1 MENKSC
7 EINLTASIG
16 VNDKTTK
23 LNADA
28 IAAQV
33 KNITGDDYNLG
44 YVIPS
49 EPNNKLLFW
58 ASSDN
63 YAKLNPIVEKII
75 ENDTYKSVLNNYYL
89 AYKRFGYGAF
99 DAFLHS
105 VKQMCLTN
113 SAFYGFFERTFPE
126 SIRNDYANK
135 YLEEKPTLSESQK
148 KNSQVITRFH
158 SDTDESA
165 AIYLTILSR
174 IGRMFNTVYD
184 KGITSKSG
192 NNSFYLSNKGLEK
205 LVDRFEKFGIDVS
218 SLFGLIDNDANGLHL
233 SNDIM
238 NCFKEYLFALENIG
252 GFYDFVKNISG
263 YEDLIDFD
271 EDNELYPY
279 FDNMIESV
287 TKAYDVKPYY
297 QVISSQDVEL
307 PLFMQNKN
315 SDKNEQQ
322 KTDEEQINEVKKLND
337 KFNIIIDNYNAIIRN
352 FNDFVKKTNGIVAYR
367 IANQADGSLWKN
379 PQAIREKHIVGNPFS
394 YGQKKEEQDGKSAEQ
409 FYKWLINGEYM
420 DEANKIMGVKNASE
434 IRTAML
440 DVIYDSN
447 EDVPILYDKVLKT
460 KSHAQVIGYL
470 LRNKDKI
477 ENYSPSPLFFSGGA
491 RGADVTWGEAM
502 KKYGFKTVHLSS
514 EKDEEKRERY
524 GLTQAFY
531 SKEQYNKAVRA
542 VHKANETLRHNI
554 SDEHINMFLA
564 RDYEQ
569 VRRSDMVV
577 AIADAVEKSSS
588 HQGESHIEAKGTP
601 WAVQMAIDEGKPVY
615 VYDLKKKI
623 WVSNIDGNWNFS
635 GVEKPVF
642 KPRTALVGTT
652 TESEDLRRVIADTVS
667 YNYGKSGIN
676 GYVNDN
682 PFTDSNAAES
692 ERVLN
697 SEKTILTQSEVNDW
711 NEGKKLQNPADPNIK
726 EGFRYPRILAASEQT
741 DPAFHVEW
749 IKNFFDGKINHTTWQ
764 RVTKEEYDKLP
775 NNKRMISEGTTNDY
789 KKKVV
794 VTSQDIDGLYLI
806 TKHDGLPTL
815 ELLKMCKEKG
825 IPLKIHFSITTL
837 GHTNF
842 EKGVMESDE
851 LLKRIGD
858 YIDMGYLD
866 PNDVTLRVDPIVPDV
881 TNFGTGAEG
890 EKNTV
895 HNIFKFAQQKG
906 IKQIKFS
913 ILDYYPEG
921 MTVGG
926 KNGNELI
933 PELKEVL
940 TKAGQN
946 PNDYFETKYGKD
958 NNGNIKKDAN
968 QFIKDSIA
976 AKMIELRDYYA
987 TDDYCAKLITCAEVI
1002 SKTTTDV
1009 SGNTIPLGDAI
1020 EKTGCLSVN
1029 AVQQMLGMEVTE
1041 KQDDYS
1047 ASSGVLGQRTHCSCF
1062 KGKVAALRRNDI
1074 CMSHCLY
1081 CFATHQSDAALELYN
1096 EDGSLKANQWT
1107 ITHVEDLFKE
1117 YEEKFGDNEN
1127 VSTVK
1132 GFDNTEYNISDKN
1145 FIESFTTNSEV
1156 EIFTD
1161 SMKSALSDLQV
1172 NDLIRVVYNVNV
1184 TTAYVKRI
1192 ETTDKGMK
1200 ISFYPKTTIT
1210 MPADYSII
1218 ADKSEAPIMSIGDVS
1233 KSNFSVDLKTRLGS
1247 SKYQTYVNTTSN
1259 LLGKVIKAN
1268 IKGKMKKEKLHD
1280 ALNTLGGFNGVLS
1293 ILKKS
1298 IEAQL
1303 NQENAYAKYVEAA
1316 MKDLVAYKKYKKENI
1331 EDGREEAEKIAKIRM
1346 EGHKVIL
1353 DNIDTFGFDAI
1364 TKYAKDNNL
1373 VLVTDESGN
1382 TKTSSKER
1390 EDADSVRDKEMEE
1403 KESWQFDAAN
1413 AHAFKS
1419 ISQELKEFLEKF
1431 PMLTPDKNVVLDE
1444 MYMPV
1449 FISANK
1455 AYNALQYILT
1465 KAFTFQE
1472 MMDIVSEYS
1481 KTHPEF
1487 KKVVTYFDKEENK
1500 NNGMQQKFFQLF
1512 NKQKNN
1518 FEVLYTD
1525 DKKDKKEP
1533 KRDENGNIKT
1543 ITYTNKQGDEV
1554 VRQEMQPTHS
1564 LLLNEL
1570 DGSLN
1575 QQTTYIDALK
1585 NISNQVKL
1593 SLTPFNNNEWRDAHG
1608 KAKSNELI
1616 KSLRSLRGSF
1626 NQQGTMSN
1634 KDYVKWLG
1642 DNQDDI
1648 ETIYQAVCGLG
1659 INVSRKEFDDCISFN
1674 VESAFPIDSLMH
1686 ELYELFQKK
1695 GGIDDFFNNINSSKT
1710 KNALQRICK
1719 IVHNSTQ
1726 EEDRTAT
1733 TRADNKDYALYKNP
1747 SYLSNL
1753 IKHILDD
1760 NTERRNKWIEEE
1772 FRQYDWFYKSGN
1784 HDDIADKLQSYVGNF
1799 SNELSD
1805 SEKRDINNLIS
1816 RLRNRDNRLTENS
1829 VNKFISNLKNKSF
1842 LSNANATT
1850 KELDDA
1856 VFVKGGWNNSVI
1868 EELCENPDIYKNLKH
1883 TITLTFNKE
1892 GYAKL
1897 TESEYLACVLD
1908 NFFRYRSSDTMH
1920 DYANFVLPILA
1931 DANSFEFL
1939 RLKKRGGV
1947 DACVEEMF
1955 KVFLQEKER
1964 IKLIATRENLRMIAY
1979 SEFNKIKSLG
1989 SNLTKKDIPEYY
2001 KWYKNGQFESHIRNI
2016 IKFDKDGK
2024 IENPSVLKDIQLT
2037 DIPYYSLPIANFD
2050 DNDDIKFTQDGLIDL
2065 TSIKTK
2071 QGQGHK
2077 LQFVSF
2083 LNNYLSKD
2091 GINKLVNSKDDD
2103 AEAKSVVCDVIRQE
2117 IRKDRDKL
2125 LKQVREYGY
2134 VLTKGSKDKYD
2145 FYSEEGIGLIEEFA
2159 AEHMYAHASIIQL
2172 TVTDLAQYKNAVDF
2186 QKRYKQIYAATARMD
2201 TSAPYGRETAKNLLI
2216 KDRILRDRLVEELKA
2231 IIKESKFDNDT
2242 KNALMDAFS
2251 KINASD
2257 AQSFRS
2263 FSSLRAIM
2271 SMSGTWDEEEH
2282 GVIFDKLI
2290 NGKKLTASEMETALQ
2305 TIKPFLFTQL
2315 PVSTKIG
2322 DNKKMKVGFQ
2332 IKNSEFILLY
2342 LYTQLNNLPEKD
2354 SQVILA
2360 LNRFMEDNNI
2370 DVVHFESAIKVGLQ
2384 GPLDFNDDI
2393 FKVNVNTEKIRRSLA
2408 GTIDKTKEG
2417 SKEEYDRKF
2426 RELYKE
2432 AEKREIA
2439 RVYNTALSYMYKATN
2454 IEKPA
2459 ENETFEEVE
2468 ERVMRSLNPEVI
2480 HLIPYSEYGIITST
2494 PEHYAGKK
2502 QRIGTQL
2509 LRLISINNNADD
2521 YTVGENKMNGQQI
2534 YKKLNELL
2542 NSKMLIHFDK
2552 LKSKIKNPKDLEN
2565 FLLDTMRGNS
2575 KYTSALINAIRSK
2588 DKNGNLN
2595 MLGDPIVYGQIDS
2608 ILNALIRTE
2617 VNEMELEGGTCI
2629 QVSPVF
2635 AHDLHIVYA
2644 DRKVVDKETG
2654 EVHIEHNIAYW
2665 ECRLPVAFKSLYEK
2679 VMDDDGCLS
2688 ISKLYDLVKEGKI
2701 NKTTADKLL
2710 RVIGIRIPTEAKHS
2724 IQHLKCV
2731 GFIEGNNGSSVMLP
2745 AEITQI
2751 AGSDYDVD
2759 KLYIYRYSFKINE
2772 DGYPEYVMYDFN
2784 KPIHL
2789 WNEAQINNCI
2799 LDCIWAVLEH
2809 PASAGEEVSPS
2820 NYDRSK
2826 KAAYISAL
2834 ISDDEYLKVVDKIYK
2849 EETGNENA
2857 TKLDLF
2863 RYLKNMDVDDLGDIL
2878 NQTSNR
2884 MSIYNQLRFFIA
2896 NTRGKELLGIMAVN
2910 NTAQALMQHTSA
2922 GIKQEYSVTI
2932 DGRTFTSLSNDMIR
2946 YDSEHFVLATKTIEE
2961 WITAAADN
2969 TKDPVLAYLGINR
2982 ESVNVAVAMA
2992 RLGYD
2997 PLTIGIFMNHPE
3009 IKRIFKELENQF
3021 ISPQI
3026 LATKILERFTTE
3038 YNSSGYLDIKK
3049 KSTFKYL
3056 SINDKNEVKVN
3067 ETNDDLSLSTDAM
3080 IAGTE
3085 DPQKVLFALYKMF
3098 VVGQDLNDIAS
3109 ISRAD
3114 STSGS
3119 VGASMAENISKNQKI
3134 NYISNRIENDK
3145 TSLVNCAG
3153 IIRNIQVPYGA
3164 NLKAIKPQ
3172 IMKLLNESISGYVQG
3187 QTTFAL
3193 QSLPYFFKGK
3203 LPVFSDFFLS
3213 CCNRFAQVSD
3223 WGYLSDDFL
3232 KRMAFEYVKYTLC
3245 KLPFFGY
3252 EFTNNGFVSIETKVK
3267 TVKENMWSWIKTTMV
3282 EYPELKE
3289 NVLLKSL
3296 QLSQNGIVVL
3306 PDAGN
3311 LENDFKESITNAWAD
3326 LLNSNYPKVKA
3337 LGMNLL
3343 RYSFYRS
3350 AFRFAPDGFGHLAPD
3365 FRHFIEGY
3373 EDAIMKS
3380 CNSNED
3386 ITSFVSQ
3393 FIKNNPD
3400 VLPYHYKNSPVREGQ
3415 LCYFTKD
3422 DRDDDRTIVYYT
3434 NAYTGTSKSIICNNK
3449 NNEFTVYGFNADKNI
3464 FLPSTSANF
3473 ADSKV
3478 YESMVK
3484 ELDDVLNE
3492 IKNSDKTIIDKYINK
3507 TLTILNK
3514 TWC

>member
-1 MENKSC
+1 
-7 EINLTASIG
+7 
-16 VNDKTTK
+16 
-23 LNADA
+23 
-28 IAAQV
+28 
-33 KNITGDDYNLG
+33 
-44 YVIPS
+44 
-49 EPNNKLLFW
+49 
-58 ASSDN
+58 
-63 YAKLNPIVEKII
+63 
-75 ENDTYKSVLNNYYL
+75 
-89 AYKRFGYGAF
+89 
-99 DAFLHS
+99 
-105 VKQMCLTN
+105 
-113 SAFYGFFERTFPE
+113 
-126 SIRNDYANK
+126 
-135 YLEEKPTLSESQK
+135 
-148 KNSQVITRFH
+148 
-158 SDTDESA
+158 
-165 AIYLTILSR
+165 
-174 IGRMFNTVYD
+174 
-184 KGITSKSG
+184 
-192 NNSFYLSNKGLEK
+192 
-205 LVDRFEKFGIDVS
+205 
-218 SLFGLIDNDANGLHL
+218 
-233 SNDIM
+233 
-238 NCFKEYLFALENIG
+238 
-252 GFYDFVKNISG
+252 
-263 YEDLIDFD
+263 
-271 EDNELYPY
+271 
-279 FDNMIESV
+279 
-287 TKAYDVKPYY
+287 
-297 QVISSQDVEL
+297 
-307 PLFMQNKN
+307 
-315 SDKNEQQ
+315 
-322 KTDEEQINEVKKLND
+322 
-337 KFNIIIDNYNAIIRN
+337 
-352 FNDFVKKTNGIVAYR
+352 
-367 IANQADGSLWKN
+367 
-379 PQAIREKHIVGNPFS
+379 
-394 YGQKKEEQDGKSAEQ
+394 
-409 FYKWLINGEYM
+409 
-420 DEANKIMGVKNASE
+420 
-434 IRTAML
+434 
-440 DVIYDSN
+440 
-447 EDVPILYDKVLKT
+447 
-460 KSHAQVIGYL
+460 
-470 LRNKDKI
+470 
-477 ENYSPSPLFFSGGA
+477 
-491 RGADVTWGEAM
+491 
-502 KKYGFKTVHLSS
+502 
-514 EKDEEKRERY
+514 
-524 GLTQAFY
+524 
-531 SKEQYNKAVRA
+531 
-542 VHKANETLRHNI
+542 
-554 SDEHINMFLA
+554 
-564 RDYEQ
+564 
-569 VRRSDMVV
+569 
-577 AIADAVEKSSS
+577 
-588 HQGESHIEAKGTP
+588 
-601 WAVQMAIDEGKPVY
+601 
-615 VYDLKKKI
+615 
-623 WVSNIDGNWNFS
+623 
-635 GVEKPVF
+635 
-642 KPRTALVGTT
+642 
-652 TESEDLRRVIADTVS
+652 
-667 YNYGKSGIN
+667 
-676 GYVNDN
+676 
-682 PFTDSNAAES
+682 
-692 ERVLN
+692 
-697 SEKTILTQSEVNDW
+697 
-711 NEGKKLQNPADPNIK
+711 
-726 EGFRYPRILAASEQT
+726 
-741 DPAFHVEW
+741 
-749 IKNFFDGKINHTTWQ
+749 
-764 RVTKEEYDKLP
+764 
-775 NNKRMISEGTTNDY
+775 
-789 KKKVV
+789 
-794 VTSQDIDGLYLI
+794 
-806 TKHDGLPTL
+806 
-815 ELLKMCKEKG
+815 
-825 IPLKIHFSITTL
+825 
-837 GHTNF
+837 
-842 EKGVMESDE
+842 
-851 LLKRIGD
+851 
-858 YIDMGYLD
+858 
-866 PNDVTLRVDPIVPDV
+866 
-881 TNFGTGAEG
+881 
-890 EKNTV
+890 
-895 HNIFKFAQQKG
+895 
-906 IKQIKFS
+906 
-913 ILDYYPEG
+913 
-921 MTVGG
+921 
-926 KNGNELI
+926 
-933 PELKEVL
+933 
-940 TKAGQN
+940 
-946 PNDYFETKYGKD
+946 
-958 NNGNIKKDAN
+958 
-968 QFIKDSIA
+968 
-976 AKMIELRDYYA
+976 
-987 TDDYCAKLITCAEVI
+987 
-1002 SKTTTDV
+1002 
-1009 SGNTIPLGDAI
+1009 
-1020 EKTGCLSVN
+1020 
-1029 AVQQMLGMEVTE
+1029 
-1041 KQDDYS
+1041 
-1047 ASSGVLGQRTHCSCF
+1047 
-1062 KGKVAALRRNDI
+1062 
-1074 CMSHCLY
+1074 
-1081 CFATHQSDAALELYN
+1081 
-1096 EDGSLKANQWT
+1096 
-1107 ITHVEDLFKE
+1107 
-1117 YEEKFGDNEN
+1117 
-1127 VSTVK
+1127 
-1132 GFDNTEYNISDKN
+1132 
-1145 FIESFTTNSEV
+1145 
-1156 EIFTD
+1156 
-1161 SMKSALSDLQV
+1161 
-1172 NDLIRVVYNVNV
+1172 
-1184 TTAYVKRI
+1184 
-1192 ETTDKGMK
+1192 
-1200 ISFYPKTTIT
+1200 
-1210 MPADYSII
+1210 
-1218 ADKSEAPIMSIGDVS
+1218 
-1233 KSNFSVDLKTRLGS
+1233 
-1247 SKYQTYVNTTSN
+1247 
-1259 LLGKVIKAN
+1259 
-1268 IKGKMKKEKLHD
+1268 
-1280 ALNTLGGFNGVLS
+1280 
-1293 ILKKS
+1293 
-1298 IEAQL
+1298 
-1303 NQENAYAKYVEAA
+1303 
-1316 MKDLVAYKKYKKENI
+1316 
-1331 EDGREEAEKIAKIRM
+1331 
-1346 EGHKVIL
+1346 
-1353 DNIDTFGFDAI
+1353 
-1364 TKYAKDNNL
+1364 
-1373 VLVTDESGN
+1373 
-1382 TKTSSKER
+1382 
-1390 EDADSVRDKEMEE
+1390 MEE

-1465 KAFTFQE
+1465 KAFSFQE

-1487 KKVVTYFDKEENK
+1487 KKVVTYFNKEENK

-1525 DKKDKKEP
+1525 DKKDKK
-1533 KRDENGNIKT
+1533 RDENGDIKT
-1543 ITYTNKQGDEV
+1543 ITYKNKQGDEV
-1554 VRQEMQPTHS
+1554 VRQEMQATHS

-1608 KAKSNELI
+1608 KAKSGELI

-1634 KDYVKWLG
+1634 KDYVKWLS

-1648 ETIYQAVCGLG
+1648 ETIYQTVCGLG

-1710 KNALQRICK
+1710 KNTLQRICK

-1760 NTERRNKWIEEE
+1760 NIERRNKWIEEE
-1772 FRQYDWFYKSGN
+1772 FRQYDWFCKSGN
-1784 HDDIADKLQSYVGNF
+1784 HDDIADRLQSYVNNF
-1799 SNELSD
+1799 NNELSD
-1805 SEKRDINNLIS
+1805 SEKREINNLIS
-1816 RLRNRDNRLTENS
+1816 KLRNRDNRLTENS

-1868 EELCENPDIYKNLKH
+1868 EELCENPDVYKNLKH

-1939 RLKKRGGV
+1939 RLKKRGSV
-1947 DACVEEMF
+1947 DACVDEMF

-2024 IENPSVLKDIQLT
+2024 IENPSVLKNIQLT

-2065 TSIKTK
+2065 SSIKTK

-2091 GINKLVNSKDDD
+2091 GINKLINSKDDD
-2103 AEAKSVVCDVIRQE
+2103 SEAKSVVCDIIRQE
-2117 IRKDRDKL
+2117 IRRDRDRL
-2125 LKQVREYGY
+2125 LKQVRDYGY

-2242 KNALMDAFS
+2242 KNALMDAFN

-2290 NGKKLTASEMETALQ
+2290 NGKKLTANEMETALQ

-2354 SQVILA
+2354 SQIILA

-2384 GPLDFNDDI
+2384 GPLDFNDDT
-2393 FKVNVNTEKIRRSLA
+2393 FKVNVNTEKIRKTLA

-2426 RELYKE
+2426 KELYKE

-2454 IEKPA
+2454 IEKPV
-2459 ENETFEEVE
+2459 ENETFEEAE

-2509 LRLISINNNADD
+2509 LRLITINNNADD
-2521 YTVGENKMNGQQI
+2521 YTVGKNKMNGQQI

-2654 EVHIEHNIAYW
+2654 ETHIEHNIAYW

-2701 NKTTADKLL
+2701 NKVTADKLL

-2759 KLYIYRYSFKINE
+2759 KLYIYRYSFKMNE
-2772 DGYPEYVMYDFN
+2772 DGYPEYVMYDFD

-2922 GIKQEYSVTI
+2922 GIKPEYSVTI

-2997 PLTIGIFMNHPE
+2997 PLTIGVFMNHPE
-3009 IKRIFKELENQF
+3009 VKRIFKELENQF

-3067 ETNDDLSLSTDAM
+3067 EINDDLSLSTDAM

-3134 NYISNRIENDK
+3134 NYVSNRIESDK

-3172 IMKLLNESISGYVQG
+3172 IIELLNESISGYVQG

-3232 KRMAFEYVKYTLC
+3232 KRMAFEYIKYTLC

-3267 TVKENMWSWIKTTMV
+3267 TVKENMWNWIKIAMV

-3296 QLSQNGIVVL
+3296 QLSQNDIVVL

-3380 CNSNED
+3380 CNNNED
-3386 ITSFVSQ
+3386 VTSFVSQ

-3415 LCYFTKD
+3415 MYYFIKD

-3492 IKNSDKTIIDKYINK
+3492 IKNSDKTIIDKYINR